1 MPSRLPMPRRFRH
14 ECSPKAV
21 GDPGEGGAC
30 GRRQPLGV
38 LALGCAALRTRRLE
52 PHRRTGGARPARCLV
67 AAWACAGPCSDRCV
81 TARTP
86 LKLVLV
92 DRFRQRWL
100 PRTLMAAKVAVV
112 ELAVI
117 AALVVYAVSA
127 GDPFWAPLLVAA
139 PLVAIDL
146 WFDMRSRS
154 RRLIPELAGSI
165 GIGSIAAAIALTGG
179 SSASVAWG
187 LWIVIGARSV
197 AAIPYVRGQILRTK
211 ARPAPSWHSDSAQLA
226 AGAVAAL
233 GWAVGMVPVAANHR
247 DLGSRPRASRHGQ
260 TRPETCGGHWRAADV
275 LRTRGDRHHRHR
287 PHMNRTTTQQ
297 SRRQQ

>member
-1 MPSRLPMPRRFRH
+1 M
-14 ECSPKAV
+14 
-21 GDPGEGGAC
+21 
-30 GRRQPLGV
+30 
-38 LALGCAALRTRRLE
+38 
-52 PHRRTGGARPARCLV
+52 
-67 AAWACAGPCSDRCV
+67 
-81 TARTP
+81 ARTP
-86 LKLVLV
+86 SKLVLV

-139 PLVAIDL
+139 PLVALEL

-233 GWAVGMVPVAANHR
+233 GWAVGMVPVAATIAISALALVH
-247 DLGSRPRASRHGQ
+247 LGTARLAPKPAVVIGVQ
-260 TRPETCGGHWRAADV
+260 QMFYGLAV
-275 LRTRGDRHHRHR
+275 IV
-287 PHMNRTTTQQ
+287 TTAIALT
-297 SRRQQ
+297 